1 MNYANGTQYT
11 RVYDKFEYHLE
22 DLDCMYCAN
31 FKQLGSN
38 GCGRSVCEFAD
49 IKDEAIRKN
58 RLKRPRGWNK
68 DARSE

>member
-1 MNYANGTQYT
+1 MKYANGTQFT
-11 RVYDKFEYHLE
+11 RIYDKFEYYRE
-22 DLDCMYCAN
+22 DLDCIYCAN
-31 FKQLGSN
+31 FKRRGGN

-49 IKDEAIRKN
+49 IKDETIRKN